1 LRLEVGDEIYFDDG
15 TQNNLRVT
23 FGPQIRF

>member
-1 LRLEVGDEIYFDDG
+1 LRAEVGDEIIFG
-15 TQNNLRVT
+15 NRAEHNWRVT